1 MLRHI
6 DIHTCHQQISSPT
19 YNEVVSTVHSIYI
32 SFISLIEKDNF
43 MEFVIAMR
51 YMGSSTISSLVRKA
65 RPEKLKAAPRS
76 ASDASDIDGL
86 SESDICSRRLEKI

>member
-1 MLRHI
+1 M
-6 DIHTCHQQISSPT
+6 
-19 YNEVVSTVHSIYI
+19 HSIYT
-32 SFISLIEKDNF
+32 SFISLIALIEKDNF
-43 MEFVIAMR
+43 MEFVIAMQ